1 MKIAV
6 RSPACRSQAF
16 GVTEWICIR
25 PLRPKGGTTN
35 CPARGHA
42 GIFARAEGWWPA
54 LCVYMAYTSEHD
66 LNTFEHGFFRALKKV
81 GNMNAMNKSALV
93 QALGIG
99 LAGAAAATLA
109 SGTSKRARPSYSPLG
124 FLSRRRRFQNPFA
137 RKTLTGALLSTP
149 IISNLIGGR
158 SVLIGG
164 RNVKG
169 DLLRSALLG
178 LSAGV
183 GSLAMPRQKGFWGTR
198 GGRTGSR
205 LTTVGRLLAGG
216 LIAAAASRLFSRA
229 SRDRYAHEPHT
240 HETHTHETHTHGRQA
255 HEQSG
260 A

>member
-1 MKIAV
+1 
-6 RSPACRSQAF
+6 
-16 GVTEWICIR
+16 
-25 PLRPKGGTTN
+25 
-35 CPARGHA
+35 
-42 GIFARAEGWWPA
+42 
-54 LCVYMAYTSEHD
+54 MAYTSEHD

-109 SGTSKRARPSYSPLG
+109 SGTAKRARPRYSPLG
-124 FLSRRRRFQNPFA
+124 FLSRRRRFQNPFG

-158 SVLIGG
+158 NVLIGG
-164 RNVKG
+164 RSAKR

-198 GGRTGSR
+198 GGRTGSS

-216 LIAAAASRLFSRA
+216 LIAAAASRLFIRT

-240 HETHTHETHTHGRQA
+240 HEPHTHGRQGR
-255 HEQSG
+255 EQSG

>member
-1 MKIAV
+1 
-6 RSPACRSQAF
+6 
-16 GVTEWICIR
+16 
-25 PLRPKGGTTN
+25 
-35 CPARGHA
+35 
-42 GIFARAEGWWPA
+42 
-54 LCVYMAYTSEHD
+54 

-81 GNMNAMNKSALV
+81 GNMKAMNKSALV

-109 SGTSKRARPSYSPLG
+109 SGTAKRARPSYSPLG
-124 FLSRRRRFQNPFA
+124 FLSRRRRFQNPFG

-149 IISNLIGGR
+149 IIGNLIGGR

-164 RNVKG
+164 RSVKR
-169 DLLRSALLG
+169 DLFRSALLG

-198 GGRTGSR
+198 GGSTGSG

-216 LIAAAASRLFSRA
+216 LIAAVASRLFSRT

-240 HETHTHETHTHGRQA
+240 HETHTHGRQGR
-255 HEQSG
+255 EQSG

>member
-1 MKIAV
+1 
-6 RSPACRSQAF
+6 
-16 GVTEWICIR
+16 
-25 PLRPKGGTTN
+25 
-35 CPARGHA
+35 
-42 GIFARAEGWWPA
+42 
-54 LCVYMAYTSEHD
+54 MAYTSKHD

-93 QALGIG
+93 QALGVG

-109 SGTSKRARPSYSPLG
+109 SGTAKRARPSYSPLG
-124 FLSRRRRFQNPFA
+124 FLSRRRRFQNPFVK
-137 RKTLTGALLSTP
+137 KTMAGALLSTP
-149 IISNLIGGR
+149 LISNLIGGR
-158 SVLIGG
+158 SVK
-164 RNVKG
+164 R

-216 LIAAAASRLFSRA
+216 LIAAAASRLFSRT
-229 SRDRYAHEPHT
+229 SRDRYTYEP
-240 HETHTHETHTHGRQA
+240 HTHETHTHGRQA
-255 HEQSG
+255 HERSG

>member
-1 MKIAV
+1 M
-6 RSPACRSQAF
+6 
-16 GVTEWICIR
+16 
-25 PLRPKGGTTN
+25 
-35 CPARGHA
+35 
-42 GIFARAEGWWPA
+42 RAEGWPA
-54 LCVYMAYTSEHD
+54 LCVYLAYTSEHN

-109 SGTSKRARPSYSPLG
+109 SGTAKRARPSYSPLG
-124 FLSRRRRFQNPFA
+124 FLSRRRRFQNQFG
-137 RKTLTGALLSTP
+137 RKTLAGALLSTP
-149 IISNLIGGR
+149 LISNLIGGR
-158 SVLIGG
+158 SVK
-164 RNVKG
+164 R

-178 LSAGV
+178 LGAGV
-183 GSLAMPRQKGFWGTR
+183 GTLAMPKRKGFWGAR

-216 LIAAAASRLFSRA
+216 LIAAAASRLFSRT

-240 HETHTHETHTHGRQA
+240 HETHTHGRQA
-255 HEQSG
+255 HERPG

>member
-1 MKIAV
+1 MDLH
-6 RSPACRSQAF
+6 PAL
-16 GVTEWICIR
+16 
-25 PLRPKGGTTN
+25 PHKGGVTN
-35 CPARGHA
+35 CPARRHA
-42 GIFARAEGWWPA
+42 GISARAEGWWPA
-54 LCVYMAYTSEHD
+54 LCVYMAYTSEHN

-109 SGTSKRARPSYSPLG
+109 SGTAKRARPSNSPLG
-124 FLSRRRRFQNPFA
+124 FLSRRRRFQNPFG
-137 RKTLTGALLSTP
+137 RRTLAGALLATP
-149 IISNLIGGR
+149 LVSNLIGGR
-158 SVLIGG
+158 SVLTGG
-164 RNVKG
+164 RGVKR
-169 DLLRSALLG
+169 DLLRGALLG

-198 GGRTGSR
+198 GGRTGSG

-216 LIAAAASRLFSRA
+216 LIAAAASRLFSRT
-229 SRDRYAHEPHT
+229 SRDRYTHEPHT
-240 HETHTHETHTHGRQA
+240 HETRTHGRQA